1 MTKNI
6 DLKKEY
12 KEVERVK
19 KNAINSVKKMN
30 LFRESEKNALSV
42 VYGSADCARKHLIIY
57 EKFASD
63 SNNNISVDERDKK
76 YNKELEIFCYN
87 DDMKFLKNVGKL
99 GDIKNAV

>member
-57 EKFASD
+57 
-63 SNNNISVDERDKK
+63 
-76 YNKELEIFCYN
+76 
-87 DDMKFLKNVGKL
+87 
-99 GDIKNAV
+99 